1 MVSGKV
7 IRARWNVSSTSC
19 VDGPFFFREHSC
31 LVFRLFFVFVLSYA
45 RVKPASGIFQTEQEM
60 SDVLQALV
68 ESIWER
74 EEEEHGR
81 KKRVDGDSPRSAAAN
96 HAAPIDVTSHTHNGY
111 GEDLGPVPAHGTSP
125 AVTPSRERKE
135 EAIYA
140 KSMPANWLPQYFLS
154 WIFWGPLSSNPDPRI
169 STSTSCDPP
178 KPASKKGEGS
188 QTSGGTSRVHS
199 AENFKLKDPSSA
211 VPMDSSGAL
220 LPMSRKKA
228 RQLKRKEREDKD
240 KPEVQTPKA
249 MLAEAIAKSTAQQAE
264 VVAIL
269 GRLNSALTQSLEMD
283 RRRQELDM
291 LKEYIAIAEEDG
303 DADEVQKL
311 RAKRRRLMREPYA
324 GEVGFPGGANGGVAG
339 DVPDTVLLASR
350 VQATAAAVGG
360 GGAAMGW
367 ESAAAL
373 GLVPAEGP
381 AQGMSGTAGGAV
393 GTVPESAEAW
403 RLR

>member
-1 MVSGKV
+1 M
-7 IRARWNVSSTSC
+7 
-19 VDGPFFFREHSC
+19 
-31 LVFRLFFVFVLSYA
+31 FRLFFVFVSSYA

-68 ESIWER
+68 ESIWEK

-81 KKRVDGDSPRSAAAN
+81 KKRVDGDSPRAAASAN
-96 HAAPIDVTSHTHNGY
+96 HAAPIDVTSHAHNGY
-111 GEDLGPVPAHGTSP
+111 GEDLGPVPAYGTSS
-125 AVTPSRERKE
+125 AVTPIRERTE
-135 EAIYA
+135 ETIYA

-169 STSTSCDPP
+169 SSSTSCDPP
-178 KPASKKGEGS
+178 KPAGKKGEGS
-188 QTSGGTSRVHS
+188 QTSGGTARVHS
-199 AENFKLKDPSSA
+199 AENFKLKDPSDA

-269 GRLNSALTQSLEMD
+269 GRLNSALTQSLEID

-291 LKEYIAIAEEDG
+291 LKEHIAIAEEDG

-324 GEVGFPGGANGGVAG
+324 GEVAFPGGANGGMAG
-339 DVPDTVLLASR
+339 DLPDPVLLASR
-350 VQATAAAVGG
+350 VQATAAAAVGG
-360 GGAAMGW
+360 GGAALGW
-367 ESAAAL
+367 ENAAAL

-381 AQGMSGTAGGAV
+381 AQGIGGAAGGAV

>member
-1 MVSGKV
+1 MGLLLLLLLS
-7 IRARWNVSSTSC
+7 
-19 VDGPFFFREHSC
+19 HS
-31 LVFRLFFVFVLSYA
+31 

-81 KKRVDGDSPRSAAAN
+81 KKKVDGDSPRAETPSAN
-96 HAAPIDVTSHTHNGY
+96 HVGPIDVTSHAHNGY

-135 EAIYA
+135 EAVYA

-178 KPASKKGEGS
+178 KPVGKKGEGS
-188 QTSGGTSRVHS
+188 QTSGGVSRVHS
-199 AENFKLKDPSSA
+199 AENFKLKDPSGA
-211 VPMDSSGAL
+211 VPMDSSDAL

-240 KPEVQTPKA
+240 KPEVLTPKE

-269 GRLNSALTQSLEMD
+269 GHLNSALTQSLEMD

-291 LKEYIAIAEEDG
+291 LKEHIAIAEEDG
-303 DADEVQKL
+303 DGDEVQKL
-311 RAKRRRLMREPYA
+311 RAKRRRLVREPYA
-324 GEVGFPGGANGGVAG
+324 GDIAVGGGANGGAVG
-339 DVPDTVLLASR
+339 DLSDPMLLASK
-350 VQATAAAVGG
+350 VQATATAAVGGG

-367 ESAAAL
+367 ENAAAL
-373 GLVPAEGP
+373 GLVSAEGA
-381 AQGMSGTAGGAV
+381 AQGMGGASGGSV
-393 GTVPESAEAW
+393 GAVPESAEAW